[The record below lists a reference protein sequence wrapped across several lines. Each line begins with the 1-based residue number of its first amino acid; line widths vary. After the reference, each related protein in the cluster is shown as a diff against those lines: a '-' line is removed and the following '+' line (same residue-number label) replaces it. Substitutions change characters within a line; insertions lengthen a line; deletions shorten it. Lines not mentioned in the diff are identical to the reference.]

1 MRPRLLSLTAL
12 AGGALAALALAP
24 AAHAASG
31 DNYVALGDS
40 YSSGVGAGS
49 YTSESGSCDRSLSAY
64 PALWANANSV
74 SSFTF
79 AACSGA
85 TTADVAN
92 SQLGGLNSA
101 TSLVSITIG
110 GNDEN
115 FSSIMEDC
123 NLYSDSTCVSEI
135 QAAEDDA
142 RANLPGKLRPSSARS
157 VLARRTPASSCSTTR
172 ISTTWPTTA
181 SDSARPSAPRS
192 TRASTCW
199 TAILQNS
206 AGSAGFGFAD
216 VRGAFTGHE
225 ICDSNRWLH
234 SVNFSDFGESYH
246 PTADGHS
253 QAYEPP
259 SPRRRRLAPGALP
272 GRRVATV
279 PV

>member
-1 MRPRLLSLTAL
+1 VRPRLLSLTAH
-12 AGGALAALALAP
+12 AGAALAALALAP

-49 YTSESGSCDRSLSAY
+49 YTDESGNCDRSLSAY
-64 PALWANANSV
+64 PALWASANSV

-85 TTADVAN
+85 TTADVAS
-92 SQLGGLNSA
+92 SQLGGLSTA
-101 TSLVSITIG
+101 TSLVSLTIG

-142 RANLPGKLRPSSARS
+142 RANLPGKLASLFGQISADAPYARVV
-157 VLARRTPASSCSTTR
+157 VLDYPHFYDLANDCVGLSQTKRTK
-172 ISTTWPTTA
+172 I
-181 SDSARPSAPRS
+181 DEGIDVLDG
-192 TRASTCW
+192 
-199 TAILQNS
+199 ILQNS

-216 VRGAFTGHE
+216 VRSAFAGHE
-225 ICDSNRWLH
+225 ICDDNRWLH

-253 QAYEPP
+253 QAYEPTF
-259 SPRRRRLAPGALP
+259 AAAAG
-272 GRRVATV
+272 
-279 PV
+279 